1 MASRSSCGLF
11 WPINAPIL
19 SILLSI
25 LLLCFGVSAQPS
37 VDLNAKV
44 WAVVAYIN
52 HGEKTPT
59 FGGLENILTPTGAR
73 QMWRQGSA
81 FRHRYLGSR
90 NSTIF
95 SNSTGNTKIQG
106 IATDAI
112 NNDQLTVLSQ
122 TDEWVSGG
130 AMAFLQA
137 LYPPNPN
144 TFNNL
149 AGGQQVAQDLFVS
162 PDLIDYPLGGYQYP
176 NIETLS
182 LSDPASVL

>member
-1 MASRSSCGLF
+1 MH
-11 WPINAPIL
+11 APIL

-25 LLLCFGVSAQPS
+25 LLLCLGVSAQPS
-37 VDLNAKV
+37 VNLNAKV
-44 WAVVAYIN
+44 WAAVAYIN

-59 FGGLENILTPTGAR
+59 FGGLDNILTPTGAR

-90 NSTIF
+90 NSTTF
-95 SNSTGNTKIQG
+95 SNSTTGNTRIQAM
-106 IATDAI
+106 ATDAI

-130 AMAFLQA
+130 AMAFLQG
-137 LYPPNPN
+137 LYPPSPDA
-144 TFNNL
+144 FNNL
-149 AGGQQVAQDLFVS
+149 AGGREVAQDLLVS
-162 PDLIDYPLGGYQYP
+162 PELTDYPLGGYQYP

-182 LSDPASVL
+182 LTDPSSVL